1 MIKETRPLILHNLLK
16 HEKAKYETFH
26 MDLQDAVED
35 KRINEIILRMR
46 SCELLKFVVFLHFIN
61 NDCKNYFNA
70 VSFRRYL
77 YVHL

>member
-35 KRINEIILRMR
+35 KRINEIITGETNFKLQCVPMKCRHKQN
-46 SCELLKFVVFLHFIN
+46 ELKPHFEDI
-61 NDCKNYFNA
+61 CQ
-70 VSFRRYL
+70 RI
-77 YVHL
+77 

>member
-35 KRINEIILRMR
+35 KRINEIITGETNFKLQCVPMKCRH
-46 SCELLKFVVFLHFIN
+46 K
-61 NDCKNYFNA
+61 
-70 VSFRRYL
+70 
-77 YVHL
+77 